1 MADSFLFKNRIR
13 AQQLY
18 NDAFVYLS
26 EKYQQSSDLF
36 TPASPFGQILS
47 VVSNISELIFY
58 YIEAAITELNIS
70 RARNAQSIF
79 GLSRLTG
86 HNPSRGVSAFGS
98 IQLNIAP
105 GAASQISGN
114 TLRIPNYCALNCET
128 NGLTYF
134 LDLGSDEFI
143 AIDKTS
149 LTPQQVTI
157 VQGLVQTQG
166 FTGTGFPLQSF
177 SINTLDPSDDQRIK
191 VTVNGVDYPV
201 EDSLYDLGNNEPGC
215 LVKTGINGGLDV
227 YFGTGNFGAI
237 PPQGSKITIQYVQT
251 AGLSGN
257 LDTANNIAFTFTT
270 EGVDELGNEINL
282 NEVLSIKLVSKPIF
296 GANNEDPEFTRL
308 IAPYASKSFVLANP
322 SNYIYFLKKYA
333 YFSHIDAYNTKN
345 DDYIDDDNVVYLFL
359 LPDVNRKITTDIDY
373 FNIPADEFV
382 LTEEEKQRVLNLLN
396 ESGQQLVTSEVEIIN
411 PVIKKYVINIVLKY
425 IEGFD
430 KGVLMTEIRSS
441 LSTYFLNIKRKTSV
455 PRSDLISIIENIEG
469 IDSVNVFFVS
479 QENEE
484 AIRNGYYFVPVKQ
497 RDPITNQ
504 EITIDRKQVT
514 IEPGQ
519 DPLIGLD
526 DFGDIKIEQNDLV
539 LIRGGWSD
547 RNNNYYEEIPS
558 ENTVGSLNIIFKSF
572 VTKNLYNDLE
582 QNKFNQLKK
591 IQQNKTYSPV
601 IKNSSGTVS

>member
-26 EKYQQSSDLF
+26 EKYQQSADLF

-58 YIEAAITELNIS
+58 YIEAALTELNIS
-70 RARNAQSIF
+70 RARNAQSVF

-98 IQLNIAP
+98 LQLNVAP
-105 GAASQISGN
+105 GSAALISGN
-114 TLRIPNYCALNCET
+114 TIRIPNYCTLNCNT
-128 NGLTYF
+128 NGLDYF
-134 LDLGSDEFI
+134 LDFGSDEFI
-143 AIDKTS
+143 VIDKSS

-157 VQGLVQTQG
+157 VQGVVQTQD

-177 SINTLDPSDDQRIK
+177 SINTLDPSDDERIK

-201 EDSLYDLGNNEPGC
+201 EDSLYDLNNDEPGC
-215 LVKTGINGGLDV
+215 LVKTGINGGLDI

-237 PPQGSKITIQYVQT
+237 PPQGSKITVQYVQT
-251 AGLSGN
+251 AGVSGN
-257 LDTANNIAFTFTT
+257 LDTANNIAFTFLT
-270 EGVDELGNEINL
+270 EAIDELGNEINL
-282 NEVLSIKLVSKPIF
+282 NDVLSIKLVSKPIF

-345 DDYIDDDNVVYLFL
+345 DEYIDDDNVVYLFL

-373 FNIPADEFV
+373 FNIPQSEFV
-382 LTEEEKQRVLNLLN
+382 LDAEEKQRVINLLN
-396 ESGQQLVTSEVEIIN
+396 ESGQQLVTSDVQIVD
-411 PVIKKYVINIVLKY
+411 PVVKKYAINIVLKY
-425 IEGFD
+425 VEGFD
-430 KGVLMTEIRSS
+430 KGVLASQIRST
-441 LSTYFLNIKRKTSV
+441 LSTYFLNVKRKATV
-455 PRSDLISIIENIEG
+455 PRSDIISLVENIEG
-469 IDSVNVFFVS
+469 IDSVNIFFVS
-479 QENEE
+479 EENEA
-484 AIRNGYYFVPVKQ
+484 AIRNGYYFVPVKKL
-497 RDPITNQ
+497 DPLTNQ
-504 EITIDRKQVT
+504 EVIVEQKQVT
-514 IEPGQ
+514 IEEGQ
-519 DPLIGLD
+519 DPLLGLD
-526 DFGDIKIEQNDLV
+526 DFGDIRVEENTLV

-547 RNNNYYEEIPS
+547 RNNNYYEEIPT
-558 ENTVGSLNIIFKSF
+558 ENTVSSLNIIFKSF

-582 QNKFNQLKK
+582 QNKFNAIKQA
-591 IQQNKTYSPV
+591 QQNRTYSPI
-601 IKNSSGTVS
+601 IKNSAGTTT